1 MKTVQTLVNTTIFQH
16 CMSIFQEMLNS
27 EDYAKSTGFH
37 CVLGKFGK
45 IKEAKSKIIEL
56 VTEGMLKIF

>member
-1 MKTVQTLVNTTIFQH
+1 
-16 CMSIFQEMLNS
+16 MLNS